1 MQAARHPVRFPN
13 WFSSAFVN
21 SLFVPGNPRSLI
33 FRIHIPSGLSRQYS
47 GQNYVRKFSVRALS
61 SRPVTSPALQHDS
74 SYYSDPV
81 QNSGGFACKNNF
93 ADVDVSPEGV
103 TIVNNHKEAYRVLSQ
118 LLQIPPENPVA
129 WDTETTG
136 VNPAKESPVHNGRV
150 ICATAYA
157 GDHVDFGSGPR
168 LFIDCLDGEQSLLD
182 VFKPYFES
190 SISLKVWHHYGF
202 DRHVLEN
209 HNIVP
214 QGFAGDTMHMA
225 RLLNTTHTRFSLEE
239 LSKIYLD
246 APKQSMMNL
255 FGAPEKLR
263 DGSDGKKM
271 VFPPTVQ
278 LQREAQTRPR
288 WIHYATTDAEL
299 THRLYHTF
307 KTQLAAMDIKGVN
320 STPLLKRRFP
330 DLLTLYREILIPFG
344 ELLTE
349 MERTGFKVDVSFLQH
364 AERKA
369 DADRQKL
376 VDKFLSWAETH
387 SPDARYMNVNSAQQ
401 KLQLFFAPCS
411 NVRDKTKFL
420 PESKTF
426 SVELSGP
433 QRQLYLEELKASDS
447 DEDHKKYDKIVSG
460 KRKAIREVTL
470 KGLSKECR
478 GHTLTGWPS
487 TSSDVMRKLAG
498 SPRDDPPEFGDS
510 DKDLCLAV
518 DDMIEATSISTL
530 MSTFIVPLQDW
541 PGKDG
546 RIHAALNLNTETG
559 RLSSRRPNLQNQ
571 PALEKDRYMVRKAF
585 VCEKGNSLI
594 VADYGQL
601 ELRLL
606 AHITQCQSMIHAFKA
621 GGDFHSRT
629 AMTMFDH
636 VKEAV
641 HAGHCALE
649 RDISQIT
656 RGVPLLK
663 EMFPAERRKAKTL
676 NFSIAYGKTVVG
688 FARDW
693 NVTDNEA
700 RETLAL
706 WYKERQEVKL
716 WQDHCKQFLRKH
728 GYVETLF
735 GRRRHI
741 PDIANMRRMGRANR
755 AAINAPLQGSA
766 ADLVMAAMI
775 GLHRDPVLR
784 KLGWKIVL
792 QVHDEI
798 ILEGP
803 TETASTA
810 LPIIVDIM
818 RTPVDADLLVDL
830 TVDAKISRTW
840 YDAK

>member
-1 MQAARHPVRFPN
+1 MQAARYPVGFPK
-13 WFSSAFVN
+13 WFASFINLPFVSDNPSS
-21 SLFVPGNPRSLI
+21 I
-33 FRIHIPSGLSRQYS
+33 IRICARPGLSRYHPCYAPS
-47 GQNYVRKFSVRALS
+47 PSVRTLS
-61 SRPVTSPALQHDS
+61 SRPVTSATSLQHSNDYPDTIHDDVILAGKNELAGTKIS
-74 SYYSDPV
+74 SS
-81 QNSGGFACKNNF
+81 
-93 ADVDVSPEGV
+93 GV
-103 TIVNNHKEAYRVLSQ
+103 TIINNHKEAHRVVSQ
-118 LLQIPPENPVA
+118 LMQISPENPVA

-136 VNPAKESPVHNGRV
+136 VNPIKESPVHNGRV

-157 GDHVDFGSGPR
+157 GDHIDFGSGPR

-182 VFKPYFES
+182 VFKPYFEDRT
-190 SISLKVWHHYGF
+190 SLKVWHHYGF

-209 HNIVP
+209 HGIVP
-214 QGFAGDTMHMA
+214 RGFAGDTMHMA

-246 APKQSMMNL
+246 VPKHSMMNL
-255 FGAPEKLR
+255 FGAPERLR
-263 DGSDGKKM
+263 DGSDGKKI
-271 VFPPTVQ
+271 VIPPTIQ
-278 LQREAQTRPR
+278 LQREAQTRPY

-299 THRLYHTF
+299 THRLYHMF
-307 KTQLAAMDIKGVN
+307 KTQLGAMDIKGVN
-320 STPLLKRRFP
+320 STPSLQRRFP

-349 MERTGFKVDVSFLQH
+349 MERTGFKVDVAFLQQ
-364 AERKA
+364 AERQA
-369 DADRQKL
+369 DSDRQKL
-376 VDKFLSWAETH
+376 LDKFLNWAVKH
-387 SPDARYMNVNSAQQ
+387 SPNARYMNINSAQQ

-411 NVRDKTKFL
+411 NVRDRSKVL
-420 PESKTF
+420 PASKTF
-426 SVELSGP
+426 SVELSGV
-433 QRQLYLEELKASDS
+433 QRELYLEELKGSDS
-447 DEDHKKYDKIVSG
+447 DEDHKKYEKIIGGS
-460 KRKAIREVTL
+460 RRATRDITIE
-470 KGLSKECR
+470 GLGKECR
-478 GHTLTGWPS
+478 GHTMTGWPS
-487 TSSDVMRKLAG
+487 TSSDAMRKLAG
-498 SPRDDPPEFGDS
+498 SPRDDPPKFGDS
-510 DKDLCLAV
+510 DKELCFAV
-518 DDMIEATSISTL
+518 DDMIAATSISTL
-530 MSTFIVPLQDW
+530 MSTFIVPLQNW
-541 PGKDG
+541 PGKDE
-546 RIHAALNLNTETG
+546 RIHASLNLNTETG

-571 PALEKDRYMVRKAF
+571 PALDKDRYKVRKAF
-585 VCEKGNSLI
+585 ICEEGNSLI

-606 AHITQCQSMIHAFKA
+606 AHITRCQSMIQAFKA

-641 HAGHCALE
+641 QAGQCALE
-649 RDISQIT
+649 RDARQAES
-656 RGVPLLK
+656 RVPLLK
-663 EMFPAERRKAKTL
+663 DMFSVERRKAKTL
-676 NFSIAYGKTVVG
+676 NFSIAYGKTVMG

-693 NVTDNEA
+693 NVTDDEA

-728 GYVETLF
+728 GFVETLF

-741 PDIANMRRMGRANR
+741 PDVNNMRKIGHANR

-775 GLHRDPVLR
+775 GLHRDSVLR
-784 KLGWKIVL
+784 DLGWKIVL

-803 TETASTA
+803 TATASTA
-810 LPIIVDIM
+810 LPLIVHIM
-818 RTPVDADLLVDL
+818 KNPIDAKLLVDL